1 LLGELARDDTIIL
14 CDMEAGV
21 GTLLRMQPGDVDVVL
36 VIAEATAKSLDVA
49 RRAAE
54 IATERSEVIV
64 VGNRVRDEEDAERI
78 RTAFPGRELV
88 LVPEDPAIHE
98 AERDGRAPIDV
109 DPGAPAVLAIS
120 SLAAKLAASSEN
132 GAGDLSAER

>member
-1 LLGELARDDTIIL
+1 MLGELAEDDTIIL

-21 GTLLRMQPGDVDVVL
+21 GTLLRMQPGDVDLVL

-54 IATERSEVIV
+54 IATERSSVLI

-78 RTAFPGRELV
+78 RTVFSGRELV
-88 LVPEDPAIHE
+88 LIPEDPAIHE
-98 AERDGRAPIDV
+98 AEREGRAPIDV
-109 DPGAPAVLAIS
+109 DPGAPGVRAIIGIANRLA
-120 SLAAKLAASSEN
+120 
-132 GAGDLSAER
+132 